1 MLSTSA
7 TGFRETPL
15 SALGKFN
22 PLLDAI
28 LRLGDLAVLVTSGMI
43 AFALRFGSLELG
55 TDYVHV
61 LSRGVLFAVIV
72 LNGSSLYPRWRGR
85 TMGAE
90 FVKLVRDNGKTA
102 VRGVESSLTA
112 ILGRMAMD
120 LRREVTWDEMM
131 KS

>member
-43 AFALRFGSLELG
+43 ARTGQL
-55 TDYVHV
+55 
-61 LSRGVLFAVIV
+61 
-72 LNGSSLYPRWRGR
+72 LNWAP
-85 TMGAE
+85 TMCM
-90 FVKLVRDNGKTA
+90 F
-102 VRGVESSLTA
+102 
-112 ILGRMAMD
+112 
-120 LRREVTWDEMM
+120 
-131 KS
+131 